1 LKKLKKYNGGEN
13 MNQLK
18 IFKNTEFGELG
29 VLVIDGKEYFPA
41 TECARILGYTNP
53 HKAIRDHC
61 RGCTKRSVGVV
72 TGKKA
77 DGSDAIQE
85 VEMNFITEGDLY
97 RLIIRSKLPTAQ
109 KFEQWIFDEVLPSI
123 RKHGIYAAD
132 KVIEEM
138 LNNPDTMIKTL
149 QALKEERKKIQ
160 ELTEKVEEQDKK
172 LQLFRNLQRLNE
184 MLRASDIGMYY
195 GITAKEFNRIMQ
207 DAGVIKKVDNNFYGR
222 NSYYVMTAKY
232 SHTRYCQ
239 VITDTLKNGV
249 KIKTNVWLPES
260 LEFIDS
266 IMKEYGY
273 EFDI

>member
-1 LKKLKKYNGGEN
+1 MNQLKLIDEREVLGKSFKIYGTPEEPLFLAKDVAEWIEYDKSSINKLVNKVEDDEKVRKIVPTLGGEQEMWLLTEDGLYEVLMQSRKPIAKKFKKKVKHILKDIRKQGIYATNDMIEKMLNDPDTMITALKKLK
-13 MNQLK
+13 
-18 IFKNTEFGELG
+18 TERE
-29 VLVIDGKEYFPA
+29 
-41 TECARILGYTNP
+41 
-53 HKAIRDHC
+53 
-61 RGCTKRSVGVV
+61 
-72 TGKKA
+72 
-77 DGSDAIQE
+77 
-85 VEMNFITEGDLY
+85 
-97 RLIIRSKLPTAQ
+97 
-109 KFEQWIFDEVLPSI
+109 
-123 RKHGIYAAD
+123 
-132 KVIEEM
+132 KV
-138 LNNPDTMIKTL
+138 
-149 QALKEERKKIQ
+149 AV
-160 ELTEKVEEQDKK
+160 LTEKVEEQDKK

-266 IMKEYGY
+266 IMQEYGY

>member
-1 LKKLKKYNGGEN
+1 

-18 IFKNTEFGELG
+18 IFKNTEFGELNI
-29 VLVIDGKEYFPA
+29 LVIEDKEYFPA
-41 TECARILGYTNP
+41 TECARMLGYSNP
-53 HKAIRDHC
+53 HKAVINHC
-61 RGCTKRSVGVV
+61 RYLTKREVPHPQNIN
-72 TGKKA
+72 KK
-77 DGSDAIQE
+77 I
-85 VEMNFITEGDLY
+85 EMNFIPEGDLY
-97 RLIIRSKLPTAQ
+97 RLIVGASSQSKNKEVKEKAER
-109 KFEQWIFDEVLPSI
+109 FEKWIFDEVLPSI

-239 VITDTLKNGV
+239 VITDTLKNGM

-266 IMKEYGY
+266 IMQEYGY
-273 EFDI
+273 KVDI